1 MTGHA
6 AGNRLE
12 GRHSMG
18 KNPVRHPDVA
28 NPPDPLSTGGHP
40 QGNPAPG
47 AASPPNLRLVAWEV
61 TRTCNLACIH
71 CRAAALDRPYPNE
84 LTTEECFGVLD
95 QIGEIGKPII
105 ILTGG
110 EPLLRPDIFEIAAYG
125 NARGFR
131 MTMAVNG
138 TLLTREKAERMVQVG
153 IQRVSI
159 SMDGARAATHDV
171 FRRVQGAFQ
180 GALGGVE
187 SARAAGLDFQINTTI
202 TKQNLHELPAIQ
214 DLAVSLGAVAHHI
227 FLLVPMG
234 RGRDLD
240 EQGIS
245 AEQYEETL
253 HWFYEQKDKVP
264 LQLKATC
271 APHYYRILRQR
282 AKSEGKEVTMQSF
295 GLDAVTRGC
304 LGGTGFV
311 FLSHLGQVQPC
322 GYLELDCGNVRG
334 KSFKEIWE
342 NSEIFKNLRDFKK
355 YEGKCGSCEYV
366 RVCGGCRAR
375 AYESTGN
382 YLAPE
387 PLCLHEPRCA

>member
-1 MTGHA
+1 MHSTSGKHSKISEPFGPKPTGVHP
-6 AGNRLE
+6 
-12 GRHSMG
+12 HG
-18 KNPVRHPDVA
+18 KPH
-28 NPPDPLSTGGHP
+28 
-40 QGNPAPG
+40 PG
-47 AASPPNLRLVAWEV
+47 AAFQPNLRLVAWEV

-84 LTTEECFGVLD
+84 LTKEECFRVLD
-95 QIGEIGKPII
+95 EIGEIGKPII

-110 EPLLRPDIFEIAAYG
+110 EPLLRSDIFEIAAYG
-125 NARGFR
+125 NALGFR

-138 TLLTREKAERMVQVG
+138 TLLTPEKAEKMVQVG
-153 IQRVSI
+153 IQRISVSI
-159 SMDGARAATHDV
+159 DGATASSHDA
-171 FRRVQGAFQ
+171 FRRVEGAFE
-180 GALGGVE
+180 GALGGIE
-187 SARAAGLDFQINTTI
+187 SAKAAGLDFQINTTI
-202 TKQNLHELPAIQ
+202 TKQNLEELPAIQ
-214 DLAVSLGAVAHHI
+214 GLAVSLGAVAHHI

-234 RGRDLD
+234 RGKDLD

-245 AEQYEETL
+245 ADQYEKTL

-282 AKSEGKEVTMQSF
+282 ARSEGKEVTMQTF
-295 GLDAVTRGC
+295 GLDAMTRGC

-311 FLSHLGQVQPC
+311 FLSHVGQVQPC
-322 GYLELDCGNVRG
+322 GYLELDCGNVRQ

-355 YEGKCGSCEYV
+355 YEGKCGTCEYV

-387 PLCLHEPRCA
+387 PLCLHEPRCY